1 MPTRRPT
8 ILLIGTFDTKH
19 VELSR
24 VKQAIEGLGGDVVT
38 LDASVGGD
46 TSDAGVS
53 HSAERVAA
61 AAGTTLADL
70 GAMDRGDA
78 VGVMQRGV
86 AEVTAELAREGR
98 IDGAL
103 CVGGAGAHL
112 AGVAFQQ
119 LDIGFPKLIVTP
131 LASGMRTFQAYTG
144 LRDVAV
150 MHTVVD
156 VAGVNELVDKVYR
169 QAAGYIVGAVRAM
182 DELAPEPAVDA
193 SRPLVA
199 ASMNGNTTPGVTHA
213 KEALERAGY
222 DVVAFHAN
230 GAGGRAME
238 DLVLARHFDAV
249 LDYTTTELCFQELGG
264 LMDAGPTRME
274 AAGQVGVPQVLVPG
288 CIDFIT
294 TGRYEDAEREFRGR
308 SLYRHNPELT
318 LVRLTAREMRN
329 VGEVFARKASASR
342 GPVAVCVPTRGFSV
356 PDSEGGPFW
365 DAEADFEFI
374 TALREGASPNVH
386 VELVE
391 AHVNDDAFADVV
403 VETLL
408 SLVDRLPAA
417 ASTERSDG

>member
-1 MPTRRPT
+1 VPTRRPS

-24 VKQAIEGLGGDVVT
+24 VRWALEALGADVIT
-38 LDASVGGD
+38 LDASVGGGPPAPD
-46 TSDAGVS
+46 VTFGADQ
-53 HSAERVAA
+53 VAA
-61 AAGTTLADL
+61 AAGTSLAQLADQ
-70 GAMDRGDA
+70 DRGDA
-78 VGVMQRGV
+78 VATMQGG
-86 AEVTAELAREGR
+86 VTALASELAADGR

-103 CVGGAGAHL
+103 CVGGAGTHL
-112 AGVAFQQ
+112 AGLAFQK

-131 LASGMRTFQAYTG
+131 LASGMRTFEPYTG

-182 DELAPEPAVDA
+182 HELAPQPRSATV
-193 SRPLVA
+193 RPLVA
-199 ASMNGNTTPGVTHA
+199 ASMNGNTTPAVTRA

-222 DVVAFHAN
+222 DLVAFHAN

-238 DLVLARHFDAV
+238 DLVRASHFDAV
-249 LDYTTTELCFQELGG
+249 MDFTTTELCFQELGG

-274 AAGQVGVPQVLVPG
+274 AAGQMGLPQVLVPG

-294 TGRYEDAEREFRGR
+294 TGRYEDAEREFPGR
-308 SLYRHNPELT
+308 RLYRHNPELT
-318 LVRLTAREMRN
+318 LVRLNASEMRS
-329 VGEVFARKASASR
+329 VGEVFARKASAAQ
-342 GPVAVCVPTRGFSV
+342 GPVAICIPTRGFSV

-365 DAEADFEFI
+365 DADADFEFI
-374 TALREGASPNVH
+374 AAVRDGVSPSVQ
-386 VELVE
+386 VELVD

-403 VETLL
+403 VDTLL
-408 SLVDRLPAA
+408 SLVEPLTAA
-417 ASTERSDG
+417 ASTERK